1 MIVIAAAAVPAMA
14 VGEDMNPAVPLT
26 DELPWSAIIYA
37 LVFVIG
43 IAVVGFKNAKRT
55 HLD

>member
-1 MIVIAAAAVPAMA
+1 MIVIAAAAVPVMA
-14 VGEDMNPAVPLT
+14 VGEDMNRQVPLN
-26 DELPWSAIIYA
+26 DELAWSSIIYA
-37 LVFVIG
+37 LVFTIG